1 MNCNYNKN
9 QCGCNKSRD
18 IVSCN
23 YIQPNCNTNQEIMV
37 CSHEQNSCNKNNTQ
51 ANHPNLGAINVKSE
65 LQKTQ
70 ALAKELFDGLTTNQH
85 YMILNGPHGPRTILT
100 KSGAEIVARVL
111 GWRVEF
117 YDRHIYNTSPNN
129 DQAGQQVGISA
140 RLLDKHGEEIGQGL
154 GGRALVM
161 DGFILN
167 NSYKMAAK
175 SAFVDVVLR
184 VSGLSDFLSQDFL
197 DEEAHEDTEQ
207 QQTVLENWNGLDA
220 YSHPFVANE
229 GERNMS
235 PTNNEPIQEAA
246 PAQNGSK
253 VVAPTQNA
261 KAAKSKT
268 AQAKELAQHKQAVEQ
283 LLQLAGDDAYDL
295 PAQFSCDSLE
305 EMSLPQ
311 LAEAKEMV
319 VTTQVYVAANQPSH
333 DNFDED
339 DIGLV

>member
-23 YIQPNCNTNQEIMV
+23 YVQPNCNTNQNIMV
-37 CSHEQNSCNKNNTQ
+37 CSHEQNSCNENNTQ
-51 ANHPNLGAINVKSE
+51 TNHFNLGAINVKSE

-70 ALAKELFDGLTTNQH
+70 ALAKELFDGLTANQH
-85 YMILNGPHGPRTILT
+85 YMTLNGPHGPRTILT

-117 YDRHIYNTSPNN
+117 YDRHVLNTSPNN

-140 RLLDKHGEEIGQGL
+140 RLIDKSGEEIGQGL

-197 DEEAHEDTEQ
+197 DEEAPEAPGQ
-207 QQTVLENWNGLDA
+207 KQSVLKNSNDVNA
-220 YSHPFVANE
+220 YSCPSAANE
-229 GERNMS
+229 RERNMS
-235 PTNNEPIQEAA
+235 STNNEPIQKAA

-253 VVAPTQNA
+253 VVAPTQN
-261 KAAKSKT
+261 AKSKT

>member
-1 MNCNYNKN
+1 MESMYCNYN
-9 QCGCNKSRD
+9 QY
-18 IVSCN
+18 SCN
-23 YIQPNCNTNQEIMV
+23 QDRSIASCNHLKPSCNMMV
-37 CSHEQNSCNKNNTQ
+37 CSHEQNHCNHSSHNSNAKHSSSNS
-51 ANHPNLGAINVKSE
+51 ISVKKE

-70 ALAKELFDGLTTNQH
+70 ELARELFDGLTTNQH
-85 YMILNGPHGPRTILT
+85 YMTLNGSNGPRTILT

-140 RLLDKHGEEIGQGL
+140 RLLDKHGQEIGQGL
-154 GGRALVM
+154 GGRALIM

-175 SAFVDVVLR
+175 SAFVDVILR

-235 PTNNEPIQEAA
+235 STNESTQEPT
-246 PAQNGSK
+246 PAQSSSK
-253 VVAPTQNA
+253 VVAPIKNT
-261 KAAKSKT
+261 KPVTSKV
-268 AQAKELAQHKQAVEQ
+268 AQAKELARHKQVVE
-283 LLQLAGDDAYDL
+283 LLLELAGDDAYDL
-295 PAQFSCDSLE
+295 PAQFGCDSLE

-311 LAEAKEMV
+311 LIEAKEMV
-319 VTTQVYVAANQPSH
+319 TTTQVYVAANQPSH